1 MTNHCRKMKNMNLL
15 NIDSIEKFVL
25 DDCNCKNCSSNVY
38 LKSVLNSIKT
48 KKEDTLQLDE
58 LTLTGKMIIKIKMEI
73 IKKHLL
79 EILSDI

>member
-1 MTNHCRKMKNMNLL
+1 MVNNCRKIKTMDLMNM
-15 NIDSIEKFVL
+15 DSIEKFVL

-48 KKEDTLQLDE
+48 KKEDTIQLDE

-73 IKKHLL
+73 VKRHLL
-79 EILSDI
+79 ETLSNI